1 MRAEITN
8 HLPKRRKHGLVIKKL
23 QDEVLVYDLDCNNA
37 HCLNRSAAA
46 VWERCDGRAT
56 VADIARA
63 VEKKTGVSVGQEFV
77 WLAIEALSRDHLL
90 EERVDW
96 PAAVPRISRR
106 EAARRIGICA
116 AIAIP
121 LVTSIIAP
129 TPAQAATCT
138 GRCGS
143 CSTGATCCSGVCAP
157 NVAGCSGP
165 PGSKFC
171 T

>member
-8 HLPKRRKHGLVIKKL
+8 HLPKRRKQRLVIKEL
-23 QDEVLVYDLDCNNA
+23 PDEILVYDLDRNNA

-56 VADIARA
+56 VAEIARA
-63 VEKKTGVSVGQEFV
+63 VEKKTGVKVGQEFV

-96 PAAVPRISRR
+96 LAAIPRVSRR
-106 EAARRIGICA
+106 EAVRRIGIGA
-116 AIAIP
+116 AIAVP

-129 TPAQAATCT
+129 TPAQAATCKARCT
-138 GRCGS
+138 GCGTS
-143 CSTGATCCSGVCAP
+143 SECCSGVCATG
-157 NVAGCSGP
+157 VSGCTSGMR
-165 PGSKFC
+165 C

>member
-1 MRAEITN
+1 MRAEIIN
-8 HLPKRRKHGLVIKKL
+8 PLPKKRKQGLVIKEL
-23 QDEVLVYDLDCNNA
+23 PDELLIYDLDRNKA

-56 VADIARA
+56 VAEIARA
-63 VEKKTGVSVGQEFV
+63 VEKKTAVKVGEQFV

-90 EERVDW
+90 EEGIDW
-96 PAAVPRISRR
+96 PAAVPRMSRR
-106 EAARRIGICA
+106 EAVRRIGIGA

-138 GRCGS
+138 GRCGP
-143 CSTGATCCSGVCAP
+143 CSTGATCCSGLCAP

-165 PGSKFC
+165 PGFKFC

>member
-1 MRAEITN
+1 MRAKITN
-8 HLPKRRKHGLVIKKL
+8 HSPKKRRQGLVIKEL
-23 QDEVLVYDLDCNNA
+23 PDEVLVYDLDRNKA
-37 HCLNRSAAA
+37 HCLNHSAAA
-46 VWERCDGRAT
+46 VWERCDGRTT
-56 VADIARA
+56 VPEIARA
-63 VEKKTGVSVGQEFV
+63 VENKTGVKVSLEFI
-77 WLAIEALSRDHLL
+77 WLAIEALARGHLL

-106 EAARRIGICA
+106 EAVRRIGIGA
-116 AIAIP
+116 AFAIP

-157 NVAGCSGP
+157 NVAGCSGA

>member
-8 HLPKRRKHGLVIKKL
+8 HSPKKRRQGHVIKEL
-23 QDEVLVYDLDCNNA
+23 PDEVLVYDLDRNKA
-37 HCLNRSAAA
+37 HCLNHSAAA

-56 VADIARA
+56 VAEIARA
-63 VEKKTGVSVGQEFV
+63 VENKTGTKVGEQFV

-96 PAAVPRISRR
+96 PSAVPRISRR
-106 EAARRIGICA
+106 EAVRRIGIGA
-116 AIAIP
+116 AFAIP

-129 TPAQAATCT
+129 TPAQASTCKS
-138 GRCGS
+138 RCTT
-143 CSTGATCCSGVCAP
+143 CSTSAECCSGVCASG
-157 NVAGCSGP
+157 VSGCTSGMR
-165 PGSKFC
+165 C